1 MVDSLNLNN
10 LQVDDNGRVN
20 LSGIGSGIDFEA
32 AVDNI
37 IAARRIPVDRL
48 ETKVEENTEKLAA
61 FSELT
66 AQLNTLQQSLD
77 LLRGRISF
85 GGEADIFES
94 KEVFAVTSRSDGG
107 TASPATNL
115 IGVSVTNAAEA
126 SSHTLEILQVATAH
140 KLASATAASDTDDLG
155 LAFGGT
161 SGSIAGA
168 FTINGRI
175 VDVSASD
182 SLIDLAD
189 RINTANTGQSASG
202 VSASIVSVDAGQNI
216 LVLTADDTG
225 KAIEIAKLHRV
236 ASDQANSATDDLG
249 LAFGGASGSI
259 SGSFDLNGTTITV
272 AGTDSLESLAA
283 TINAADAGATAKVIS
298 DGVNHRL
305 AITSSDPTADVAITN
320 ETNNVLSDLGVSLDG
335 GASFQHVLSDS
346 QDVLSDLGISS
357 DGGTTFLNEL
367 RQAQSAQFTADGLLD
382 TRASRSA
389 AFASDSNTLG
399 SQGVSNGNLVIDIP
413 SGGPVTIANVDTFS
427 LNGLATEI
435 NTNQPSLAA
444 AGITASVIQD
454 ADGNYSLEIRQS
466 SLSTTDEGGILDAR
480 PTATTDDLALDADL
494 VFDFDGGNIATIDV
508 NPGDSLDDVVNAIN
522 TDPNLIAA
530 GVTASAVAEGS
541 GFRLVVQHDATLT
554 ATAPTELALSRP
566 AQVFER
572 ESNTIDDVL
581 DGVTLTLFQ
590 EEVGTE
596 IKLDIEQNLSGVKE
610 TIFSF
615 VESYN
620 AVRSFINQQQLTDP
634 ATGGAAEDSGA
645 LFANPAL
652 SNVEQRLSGLI
663 GQGATGISEGLQVL
677 SEIGIDFVDNQAVGD
692 PLLADT
698 LQIDETVLDEAL
710 LNQPDEVRRLF
721 GFDFSVDDPRVAILN
736 FTGNTTAAQ
745 GGYTLDITYSGG
757 QITGATIN
765 GVANS
770 VTVDGNVLTATDAT
784 GAEGLT
790 FIYTGDQSVSGVQLD
805 LSFGVASSLYFGVD
819 QLLDEDTGAI
829 ATEVNSLGDQTDLAQ
844 TRIEEM
850 LARLETQ
857 RENLRLRFIAME
869 QAIATMNNILNTL
882 EQQIAALQPRDN

>member
-48 ETKVEENTEKLAA
+48 ETKVEENTAKVAA
-61 FSELT
+61 FSELA

-140 KLASATAASDTDDLG
+140 KLATATAASDTDDLG
-155 LAFGGT
+155 LAFGGA

-168 FTINGRI
+168 FTINGRL
-175 VDVSASD
+175 VDVSATD

-225 KAIEIAKLHRV
+225 KAIELGKLHRV
-236 ASDQANSATDDLG
+236 ASDQASSATDDLG

-259 SGSFDLNGTTITV
+259 SGSFDLNGTTINV

-320 ETNNVLSDLGVSLDG
+320 ETTNVLNDLGISLDG

-346 QDVLSDLGISS
+346 QDVLSDLGISG
-357 DGGTTFLNEL
+357 DGGATFLNEL
-367 RQAQSAQFTADGLLD
+367 RQAQSARFTADGLLD
-382 TRASRSA
+382 TRASGSA
-389 AFASDSNTLG
+389 AFASDSDTLG
-399 SQGVSNGNLVIDIP
+399 SQGVSNGDLVIEIP

-444 AGITASVIQD
+444 AGITASVIED
-454 ADGNYSLEIRQS
+454 ADGNFSIEIRQS
-466 SLSTTDEGGILDAR
+466 SLTTTDDGGILDAR

-494 VFDFDGGNIATIDV
+494 VFAFDGGNIATIDV

-530 GVTASAVAEGS
+530 GVTASAVAEGGS
-541 GFRLVVQHDATLT
+541 FRLVVQHDATLT

-566 AQVFER
+566 EQVFER

-610 TIFSF
+610 TILSF

-634 ATGGAAEDSGA
+634 ATGGAAEDAGA
-645 LFANPAL
+645 LFGNPAL
-652 SNVEQRLSGLI
+652 SSVEQRLSGLI
-663 GQGATGISEGLQVL
+663 GQGAAGINEGLRVL
-677 SEIGIDFVDNQAVGD
+677 SEIGIDFVDNQAIGD

-698 LQIDETVLDEAL
+698 LEVDETVLDEAL

-721 GFDFSVDDPRVAILN
+721 GFDFSVDDPRVAVLN

-770 VTVDGNVLTATDAT
+770 VTVDGNILTATDAT

-805 LSFGVASSLYFGVD
+805 LSSGVASSLYFGVE

-829 ATEVNSLGDQTDLAQ
+829 QTEVNSLGDQTDLAQ

-869 QAIATMNNILNTL
+869 QAISTMNNILNTL
-882 EQQIAALQPRDN
+882 EQQLAALQPRDN